1 MLPNMTNGD
10 ESQYEEF
17 FAKFGT
23 HYIQTMEQMKRH
35 AEVSYGAYDQSGFD
49 VTKIDVLTNTFVNDS
64 RCEKID
70 FGGEIGEVCKEWS
83 MDLTATLISRYI
95 ARMCWDKIPDRLS
108 LPPFFGNWLCNSS
121 HSTFNVSK
129 EKVVAL
135 DAMTF
140 KRAIEAKESLACN
153 FTCNRTARAYNCG
166 LWRYDPKPEPIPKP
180 PPTRPASF
188 RIALYCLAVATPFMC
203 VLAAKRMHGR
213 ARSLT
218 GGPKLANIGIATTG
232 AYDGAAAINEPLNG
246 GDGGAPAAATRVV

>member
-1 MLPNMTNGD
+1 
-10 ESQYEEF
+10 
-17 FAKFGT
+17 
-23 HYIQTMEQMKRH
+23 MEQITRH

-49 VTKIDVLTNTFVNDS
+49 VTKVDVLTNTFVNGS
-64 RCEKID
+64 TCEKID